1 MTEQEK
7 QEAAMERITV
17 PASIDQLETVQDFV
31 SEKLEKYDCPMKAM
45 MAIEIAVEE
54 IFVNIANYAYRP
66 EVGEATVCC
75 EVNEDP
81 LEVTIQFLDHGK
93 PFNPLEKD
101 DADISQDALL
111 EREGGLGILM
121 VKKSMDSVSYSYEN
135 GKNVLTILKK
145 M

>member
-1 MTEQEK
+1 
-7 QEAAMERITV
+7 MERITV
-17 PASIDQLETVQDFV
+17 PASVDQLDTVQDFI
-31 SEKLEKYDCPMKAM
+31 SERLEQYECPMKAM

-54 IFVNIANYAYRP
+54 IFVNIASYAYRP

-75 EVNEDP
+75 EVCEDP

-101 DADISQDALL
+101 DADTSQEALL
-111 EREGGLGILM
+111 DREGGLGILM

-135 GKNVLTILKK
+135 GKNILTILKK

>member
-1 MTEQEK
+1 MD
-7 QEAAMERITV
+7 RITV
-17 PASIDQLETVQDFV
+17 PASMDQLDTVQAFV
-31 SEKLEKYDCPMKAM
+31 SERLEQYDCPMKAM

-54 IFVNIANYAYRP
+54 IFVNIASYAYRP

-75 EVNEDP
+75 EVNEEP

-93 PFNPLEKD
+93 PFNPLDKD
-101 DADISQDALL
+101 DADISQEALL

-121 VKKSMDSVSYSYEN
+121 VKKSMDSVAYSYEN
-135 GKNVLTILKK
+135 GKNILTIQKR

>member
-1 MTEQEK
+1 
-7 QEAAMERITV
+7 MERITV
-17 PASIDQLETVQDFV
+17 PASLDQLDTVQEFI
-31 SEKLEKYDCPMKAM
+31 SEKLEQYACPMKAM

-75 EVNEDP
+75 EVSQDP
-81 LEVTIQFLDHGK
+81 LKVTIQFLDHGK

-101 DADISQDALL
+101 DADTSQEALL

-135 GKNVLTILKK
+135 GKNILTILKK

>member
-1 MTEQEK
+1 
-7 QEAAMERITV
+7 MERITV
-17 PASIDQLETVQDFV
+17 PASLDQLDNVQEFV
-31 SEKLEKYDCPMKAM
+31 SERLEQYDCPMKAM

-75 EVNEDP
+75 EVSEEP

-93 PFNPLEKD
+93 PFNPLEKE

-135 GKNVLTILKK
+135 GKNILTILKK
-145 M
+145 I

>member
-1 MTEQEK
+1 
-7 QEAAMERITV
+7 MESITV
-17 PASIDQLETVQDFV
+17 PASLNQLDTVQEFV
-31 SEKLEKYDCPMKAM
+31 SERLEQYDCPMKAM

-75 EVNEDP
+75 EVSQDP
-81 LEVTIQFLDHGK
+81 LKVTIQFLDHGK

-101 DADISQDALL
+101 DADTSQEALL

-135 GKNVLTILKK
+135 GKNILTILKK

>member
-1 MTEQEK
+1 
-7 QEAAMERITV
+7 MERITV
-17 PASIDQLETVQDFV
+17 PASTDQLDIVQEFIA
-31 SEKLEKYDCPMKAM
+31 ENLENYQCPPKAM

-81 LEVTIQFLDHGK
+81 MEVTIQFLDHGK
-93 PFNPLEKD
+93 PFNPLEKE

-135 GKNVLTILKK
+135 GKNILTILKK

>member
-1 MTEQEK
+1 
-7 QEAAMERITV
+7 MERITV
-17 PASIDQLETVQDFV
+17 PASLDQLDTVQEFI
-31 SEKLEKYDCPMKAM
+31 SEKLEQYACPMKAM

-81 LEVTIQFLDHGK
+81 MEVTIQFLDHGK
-93 PFNPLEKD
+93 PFNPLEKE

-135 GKNVLTILKK
+135 GKNILTILKK

>member
-1 MTEQEK
+1 
-7 QEAAMERITV
+7 MERITV
-17 PASIDQLETVQDFV
+17 PASTDQLDIVQDFI
-31 SEKLEKYDCPMKAM
+31 SEKLENYQCPPKAM

-54 IFVNIANYAYRP
+54 IFVNIASYAYRP
-66 EVGEATVCC
+66 EIGEATICV
-75 EVNEDP
+75 EVSEEP

-93 PFNPLEKD
+93 PFNPLAKD
-101 DADISQDALL
+101 DADTSEEALL

-135 GKNVLTILKK
+135 GKNILTILKK

>member
-1 MTEQEK
+1 
-7 QEAAMERITV
+7 MERITV
-17 PASIDQLETVQDFV
+17 PASLDQLDTVQEFI
-31 SEKLEKYDCPMKAM
+31 SERLEQYACPMKAM

-81 LEVTIQFLDHGK
+81 MEVTIQFLDHGK
-93 PFNPLEKD
+93 PFNPLEKE

-135 GKNVLTILKK
+135 GKNILTILKK